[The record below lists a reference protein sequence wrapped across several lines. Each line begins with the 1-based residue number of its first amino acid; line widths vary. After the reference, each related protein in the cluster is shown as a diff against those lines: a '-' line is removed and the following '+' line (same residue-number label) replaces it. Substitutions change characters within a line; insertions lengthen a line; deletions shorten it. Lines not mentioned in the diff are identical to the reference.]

1 MWGEDQDVLSL
12 CGLGTHF
19 REQVHQSPG
28 PSLHHR
34 YCERGEQRVWGIG
47 SGGGLRLTRASAEC
61 EPWVCGCYCESRGL
75 MTVPTRR
82 KPVIRYLP
90 RFCHFHSSS
99 KSLLCGGIGPRA
111 ALPLARHFLC
121 HQATLNCKGMDPMLS
136 FGPSKI
142 PSRWP
147 NRQSWPSSSRNPAH
161 VQRSPSCR
169 TGF

>member
-1 MWGEDQDVLSL
+1 M
-12 CGLGTHF
+12 
-19 REQVHQSPG
+19 SPG
-28 PSLHHR
+28 
-34 YCERGEQRVWGIG
+34 
-47 SGGGLRLTRASAEC
+47 
-61 EPWVCGCYCESRGL
+61 VCDCYCESRGL

-121 HQATLNCKGMDPMLS
+121 YQATLNCKGMDPMLS

-147 NRQSWPSSSRNPAH
+147 NRQSWPSSSRNPARP
-161 VQRSPSCR
+161 QRLLLAALGLNLALPLPGSQSLESNSAFWGHQFSHLGNRSDHCTSPRPQGGMRNKGVTRSAPR
-169 TGF
+169 T